1 MGDAKRM
8 MNKDRYAPLPKHLPR
23 VRNVWNMYGLGGG
36 ATRSGSGS
44 RVPPI
49 PALLKPPASYASF
62 TSLGPTSISSED
74 PRSTTTISK
83 GKAAR
88 RSRSDASVGLYTFVP
103 TRTLWPLPREF
114 DHQLDTLENLLLG
127 RNAVLDSSHSA
138 WAKSRSGKEKK
149 RGETTLVLGRHV
161 EVYVGDMAG
170 ALQGLDLRRL
180 SKRPVTERFGTIPW
194 FDKRPFEAFRS
205 HETRYV
211 RYLAPARL
219 AVDFVVGSITWPVR
233 QLWAGIS
240 ALRLEFKRSDDEWI
254 RVERKLRGTLRGG
267 WGWGVVGIGKSGQS
281 STRLTTNSTGLKLTD
296 RYDTSQ
302 RPGHISWRP
311 SSPPDS

>member
-1 MGDAKRM
+1 
-8 MNKDRYAPLPKHLPR
+8 
-23 VRNVWNMYGLGGG
+23 
-36 ATRSGSGS
+36 
-44 RVPPI
+44 
-49 PALLKPPASYASF
+49 
-62 TSLGPTSISSED
+62 
-74 PRSTTTISK
+74 
-83 GKAAR
+83 
-88 RSRSDASVGLYTFVP
+88 
-103 TRTLWPLPREF
+103 LPREF

-138 WAKSRSGKEKK
+138 WTKTRSGKEKK

-180 SKRPVTERFGTIPW
+180 SKRPITERFGTVRW
-194 FDKRPFEAFRS
+194 FDKRPFAVLRS
-205 HETRYV
+205 HESSYV

-219 AVDFVVGSITWPVR
+219 AVDFVLGSITWPAR

-240 ALRLEFKRSDDEWI
+240 ALRLEIKRSDDEWN
-254 RVERKLRGTLRGG
+254 RVERKLCGTLRGGWG

-281 STRLTTNSTGLKLTD
+281 STGLNTSFTDLKLTV
-296 RYDTSQ
+296 RYNILQ
-302 RPGHISWRP
+302 RPGHMSWHP